1 LVHEHLK
8 GLRLDRRALR
18 RRSWISSEELEKELA
33 ALPDAAS
40 KVDDSVPAASVAEEK
55 AAERS
60 RE

>member
-1 LVHEHLK
+1 MVHEHLK

-18 RRSWISSEELEKELA
+18 RRSGISAEELEKELA

-40 KVDDSVPAASVAEEK
+40 KVDESVPAASVADEK